1 MTNYRPWRNGD
12 SYRFS
17 SFGERGKEDES
28 SSEDGN
34 FDIIEEA
41 DEY

>member
-1 MTNYRPWRNGD
+1 VTPTGLVA
-12 SYRFS
+12 SVS
-17 SFGERGKEDES
+17 GKEDES

-41 DEY
+41 DEYWHALDDNAFS